1 MVKGCHCCSRH
12 FRTAMDAQTAKP
24 LRADMLQ
31 GLKYFRLLGP
41 LLHRLHNA
49 GTGRDRACNRRLH
62 FDQYCA
68 LVLLMLFNPT
78 LRSLRSL
85 QQAGKL
91 SKVQKDLGVCRTSLG
106 SFSESSHV
114 FDPDLLLPVIQEL
127 AGKLKPAGHDPRL
140 KHVHQVLTAVD
151 GTILKALPRLTEAIW
166 LKSKNGQPRHAWRL
180 HTHFEVER
188 YVPTRMERTDA
199 LNHGASDEKAVLRRQ
214 LEPDHCYVLDRGYAQ
229 FTLFNAIVAV
239 GSSYVCRV
247 KDNSSFHVLEK
258 RPLSDEARAAGV
270 IQDDLVQLGI
280 ASKAKWRPNH
290 PTRLV
295 VIETQPH
302 VKRGGRKGKTAGP
315 PSSGRLLIATNLLE
329 VPAEVIALIYRYR
342 WTIEIFFRFFK
353 QILGCRHLLSAY
365 PHGIAIQA
373 YCAIIACMLF
383 NLWTGRK
390 PTLRTYEMICLYFQ
404 GWASEEELLA
414 HLENLKPDIT
424 R

>member
-1 MVKGCHCCSRH
+1 MKARS
-12 FRTAMDAQTAKP
+12 TQP
-24 LRADMLQ
+24 LRAEVLQ

-41 LLHRLHNA
+41 LLQRLHDA
-49 GTGRDRACNRRLH
+49 GTARDRAGNRQLH

-85 QQAGKL
+85 QQASEL
-91 SKVQKDLGVCRTSLG
+91 SKVQKALGVRRISLG

-114 FDPDLLLPVIQEL
+114 FDPDLMLPVLREL
-127 AGKLKPAGHDPRL
+127 AGKLRPAGHDPRL
-140 KHVHQVLTAVD
+140 KDLHHILTVVD
-151 GTILKALPRLTEAIW
+151 GTILKALPRMAEAMW

-180 HTHFEVER
+180 HAHFEVER
-188 YVPTRMERTDA
+188 YVPTQMERTDA

-214 LEPDHCYVLDRGYAQ
+214 LEPDRCYVLDRGYAQ

-247 KDNSSFHVLEK
+247 KDNASFAVIAE
-258 RPLSDEARAAGV
+258 RPLSAEARPAGV
-270 IQDDLVQLGI
+270 IQDGLVQLGI
-280 ASKAKWRPNH
+280 ASKAKWRPDH

-295 VIETQPH
+295 VVAVQPH

-315 PSSGRLLIATNLLE
+315 PSSGRLLLATNLLDL
-329 VPAEVIALIYRYR
+329 PAEIIALIYRYR

-353 QILGCRHLLSAY
+353 QILGCKHLLSAY
-365 PHGIAIQA
+365 PNGIAIQA
-373 YCAIIACMLF
+373 YCAIIACMLL

-390 PTLRTYEMICLYFQ
+390 PTLRT
-404 GWASEEELLA
+404 
-414 HLENLKPDIT
+414 T